1 MTGLEIILAAVVGGL
16 VILGGLGLW
25 RYLVLKKRYANRY
38 EDAPV
43 GVVWTEK
50 GQLRSTDLALEFL
63 QVEELPDLT
72 ALTRSLAAEHGTI
85 LDNAMEALRLDGTPF
100 SLTLDTRE
108 GHATVNLEGRRSG
121 DDIII
126 WIDDATTT
134 AWLTESYAEAEK
146 ESNFFK
152 DFMDLLPIP
161 VWWRDPEEL
170 TLMGCNEAY
179 AAAMEQSREE
189 ILGGAKELGAGH
201 IGERGRALARRALK
215 MSEPV
220 SESHYVVVGGKR
232 RLLDFSEAVVGPV
245 GARIGG
251 FAQDLTELEE
261 GQALLAA
268 HIAAHD
274 QVLENLGTAMI
285 VFGADKRLKFYNRAY
300 LRLWGLEDDALNGD
314 PGFGEIL
321 ELLRSRRKI
330 PEIVDF
336 PAFKQ
341 EQELK
346 FTRLLEPEE
355 ELMHLPDERTV
366 RVVTAPHPL
375 GGLMMM
381 MEDVTDRL
389 ALERSYNTQ
398 IAIQQ
403 TTLNNLFEGVA
414 VWGSDGRL
422 RIWNK
427 PFQEMWGFEESFL
440 RRQPHIG
447 EMLDYT
453 RSKWFH
459 RVPDD
464 EWQLQRQALI
474 LNFTEPKRMNR
485 QIDRI
490 DGRIIDV
497 AHVPLPDAQ
506 CLVLYS
512 DVTDTVR
519 VERALAERNAAF
531 EKADLLKSQF
541 ISNVSYELRTPLN
554 AIQGFAS
561 ILSSEYYGE
570 LNDRQAA
577 HVQHILD
584 AADTLMELINDIL
597 DLATIQ
603 AGFIDLDLGDL
614 PLDKMLTQAI
624 EAVRLHAE
632 SQHLTIEQEGDVP
645 ALSLRCDA
653 ARLVRALTNILDT
666 MISFSPRDHVTVSVE
681 RGRQTV
687 QVVFAGRYGEDEE
700 EDRELLSRR
709 FSGNDPHALRTGA
722 GLSLALA
729 KSFIDLHKGQV
740 MLDTNHGHGFAI
752 ICELPLDSVEGPK
765 LAVAGAPGQD

>member
-1 MTGLEIILAAVVGGL
+1 MAGLEIMLVGVIAVLLAV
-16 VILGGLGLW
+16 LGGVFW
-25 RYLVLKKRYANRY
+25 RYQGLKQRYADRY
-38 EDAPV
+38 AEAPV
-43 GVVWTEK
+43 GVIWTEK
-50 GQLRSTDLALEFL
+50 GRLRVTDLALEFL
-63 QVEELPDLT
+63 QVEELASLEALSDTLT
-72 ALTRSLAAEHGTI
+72 RDHGAIFDNALTTLQAE
-85 LDNAMEALRLDGTPF
+85 GTPF
-100 SLTLDTRE
+100 SLTLDTQDE
-108 GHATVNLEGRRSG
+108 HSTVNLEGRRSG
-121 DDIII
+121 SDIII

-134 AWLTESYAEAEK
+134 AWLTESYARAEQ
-146 ESNFFK
+146 ESSFFK
-152 DFMDLLPIP
+152 DFLDLLPMP
-161 VWWRDPEEL
+161 LWWRRPDDL
-170 TLMGCNEAY
+170 SIIGCNQAY
-179 AAAMEQSREE
+179 GDAMETARDE
-189 ILGGAKELGAGH
+189 ILTGGKELGAGH
-201 IGERGRALARRALK
+201 IGERGRALARRAAK
-215 MSEPV
+215 MSVPI
-220 SESHYVVVGGKR
+220 SESHYVVVRGKR
-232 RLLDFSEAVVGPV
+232 RLLDFSEAAVGPV

-251 FAQDLTELEE
+251 FALDRTELEE
-261 GQALLAA
+261 GQANLAA

-285 VFGADKRLKFYNRAY
+285 VFGADKRLKFHNRAY
-300 LRLWGLEDDALNGD
+300 LRLWGLEEGALSGD

-336 PAFKQ
+336 PAYKQ
-341 EQELK
+341 EQEQK
-346 FTRLLEPEE
+346 FVRLLEPEE
-355 ELMHLPDERTV
+355 ELLHLPDERTV

-375 GGLMMM
+375 GGLMMT

-398 IAIQQ
+398 LAIQT

-427 PFQEMWGFEESFL
+427 PFEEMWGFEESFL
-440 RRQPHIG
+440 KRQPHVG

-453 RSKWFH
+453 RTKWFH
-459 RVPDD
+459 KIPDD
-464 EWQLQRQALI
+464 EWQKQRQGLI
-474 LNFTEPKRMNR
+474 LNFTEPTRMAR
-485 QIDRI
+485 QIDRL

-561 ILSSEYYGE
+561 ILASAYYGT
-570 LNDRQAA
+570 LNERQTA

-603 AGFIDLDLGDL
+603 AGFIELELGEM
-614 PLDKMLTQAI
+614 PLEKLLNQAV

-632 SQHLTIEQEGDVP
+632 SQHLTIEIVGRVP
-645 ALSLRCDA
+645 KIAMQCDA
-653 ARLVRALTNILDT
+653 PRLVRALSNILDT
-666 MISFSPRDHVTVSVE
+666 MISFSPRDHINVKVDQGVDD
-681 RGRQTV
+681 V
-687 QVVFAGRYGEDEE
+687 HVVFAGGYGEDED
-700 EDRELLSRR
+700 EDRELLARR

-729 KSFIDLHKGQV
+729 KSFIDLHRGQV
-740 MLDTNHGHGFAI
+740 VLDTDHRGGFAI
-752 ICELPLDSVEGPK
+752 ICDLPVDTVQPRQ
-765 LAVAGAPGQD
+765 LAVAGPAAQD

>member
-1 MTGLEIILAAVVGGL
+1 MTGLEIILAVVVAV
-16 VILGGLGLW
+16 
-25 RYLVLKKRYANRY
+25 LVLAVALGAWRFRRLSGRYAERY
-38 EDAPV
+38 AEAPV

-50 GQLRSTDLALEFL
+50 GKLHATDLALEFL
-63 QVEELPDLT
+63 QVEELPDLA
-72 ALTRSLAAEHGTI
+72 ALTAALADDHATI
-85 LDNAMEALRLDGTPF
+85 FDNALEALRLDGTSF

-108 GHATVNLEGRRSG
+108 AHSTVNLEGRRSG
-121 DDIII
+121 DEIII
-126 WIDDATTT
+126 WTDDATTT
-134 AWLTESYAEAEK
+134 AWLTESYAKAEQ
-146 ESNFFK
+146 ETNFFRE
-152 DFMDLLPIP
+152 FLDLLPVP
-161 VWWRDPEEL
+161 VWWREPREL
-170 TLMGCNEAY
+170 TLIGCNKAY

-201 IGERGRALARRALK
+201 IGQRGRALARRALK
-215 MSEPV
+215 VSEPV

-251 FAQDLTELEE
+251 FALDRTDLEE

-268 HIAAHD
+268 HVAAHD
-274 QVLENLGTAMI
+274 QVLENLGTAII
-285 VFGADKRLKFYNRAY
+285 VFGADKRLKFYNQAY
-300 LRLWGLEDDALNGD
+300 LRLWGLESDALSGD
-314 PGFGEIL
+314 PGFGEIM

-336 PAFKQ
+336 PAYKQ

-346 FTRLLEPEE
+346 FVRLLEPEE

-381 MEDVTDRL
+381 LEDVTDRL

-427 PFQEMWGFEESFL
+427 PFQEMWGFEEVFL
-440 RRQPHIG
+440 KREPHIG

-453 RSKWFH
+453 RTQWFH

-464 EWQLQRQALI
+464 QWQIQRQTLI
-474 LNFTEPKRMNR
+474 VNFTEPKRMNR

-490 DGRIIDV
+490 DGRSIDV
-497 AHVPLPDAQ
+497 AHVPLPDGQ

-531 EKADLLKSQF
+531 EKADLLKAQF

-561 ILSSEYYGE
+561 ILSSEYYGS

-603 AGFIDLDLGDL
+603 AGFIDLDLGEL
-614 PLDKMLTQAI
+614 PLDKLVTQAM

-632 SQHLTIEQEGDVP
+632 TQHLTIEVKGEVP
-645 ALSLRCDA
+645 EQVLHCDA
-653 ARLVRALTNILDT
+653 ARLVRALSNILDT
-666 MISFSPRDHVTVSVE
+666 MISFSPRDHISISVADY
-681 RGRQTV
+681 TDKV
-687 QVVFAGRYGEDEE
+687 HVIFAGRYGEDEE

-729 KSFIDLHKGQV
+729 KSFVDLHKGQV
-740 MLDTNHGHGFAI
+740 LLDTDHGDGFAI
-752 ICELPLDSVEGPK
+752 ICELPRHSLGPVK
-765 LAVAGAPGQD
+765 LAVAGASAQD